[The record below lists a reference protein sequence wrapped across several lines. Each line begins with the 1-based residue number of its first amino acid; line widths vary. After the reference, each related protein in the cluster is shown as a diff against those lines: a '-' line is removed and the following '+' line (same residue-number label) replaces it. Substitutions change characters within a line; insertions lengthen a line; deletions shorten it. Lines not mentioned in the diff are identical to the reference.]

1 MATQRLCTEG
11 TQVISI
17 DLHLRW
23 TPFYEHLSAGFIGMS
38 ITDGGIRR
46 KSGTE
51 RDKRMYSEM
60 LDKLVALK
68 SFLRVF
74 TGRRGNICFPFTG
87 R

>member
-1 MATQRLCTEG
+1 
-11 TQVISI
+11 
-17 DLHLRW
+17 
-23 TPFYEHLSAGFIGMS
+23 MS